1 MYLLDTNV
9 ISELRKAS
17 NNKAHPN
24 VLAWASEQEASSL
37 YISAITLMEL
47 EMGIL
52 AIERKDT
59 HQGTRLRHWMQEQV
73 LPEFADRTLAID
85 TRVALR
91 CAQLHIPDRRSER
104 DALIAATA
112 LIHNMTVVTR
122 NTADFLATHV
132 ALVNPWNR

>member
-1 MYLLDTNV
+1 MYLLDTNI

-17 NNKAHPN
+17 NNKAHPH

-47 EMGIL
+47 EMEIL
-52 AIERKDT
+52 AIEGKDT
-59 HQGTRLRHWMQEQV
+59 YQGTRLRHWMQEQV

-85 TRVALR
+85 SRVALR
-91 CAQLHIPDRRSER
+91 CAQLHIPDRCSER